1 MAEKFEAWGIV
12 EIMGH
17 HRIAGRLSEQVIAGA
32 ALLRVDVPT
41 KEDPEKFRTEFY
53 GPQSIYRLSIT
64 DETVARTAAE
74 AIGARP
80 MYPYEVNTALQQLAA
95 PKTTPTY
102 DEAEYEDEQHDP
114 REEFDDVPL

>member
-32 ALLRVDVPT
+32 TLLRVDVPT

-53 GPQSIYRLSIT
+53 GPQSIYKLSIT
-64 DETVARTAAE
+64 DETVARTAAG
-74 AIGARP
+74 AIGPRP

-95 PKTTPTY
+95 PKAPRF
-102 DEAEYEDEQHDP
+102 DETVEDEVE
-114 REEFDDVPL
+114 EEF